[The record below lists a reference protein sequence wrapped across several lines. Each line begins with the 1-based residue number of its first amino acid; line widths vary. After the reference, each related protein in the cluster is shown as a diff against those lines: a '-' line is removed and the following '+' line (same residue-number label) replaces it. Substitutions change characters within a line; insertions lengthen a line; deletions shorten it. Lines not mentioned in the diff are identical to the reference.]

1 MKSRVKD
8 PKGRVGDAPAIT
20 GALPEPALDALSWIR
35 ALASDWEDRRRPEVQ
50 EGSSSPSLESRAASL
65 SPPLS
70 LS

>member
-8 PKGRVGDAPAIT
+8 PKDHLRDEAIAGASSGPAQ
-20 GALPEPALDALSWIR
+20 DSLSWIR
-35 ALASDWEDRRRPEVQ
+35 ALASDWEDRRHRPELQ
-50 EGSSSPSLESRAASL
+50 EGSSSGSRELPVSS